1 MIGDMMHLVGTAV
14 KGVAEVGTGKPYNR
28 GMKRGKYELKKRAE
42 RQEETRLKIARA
54 TLELHESVGPSLT
67 TRSAIAQRAGV
78 TRPTVYSHFPDE
90 RSLNKAC
97 TSLDRSENPLPDP
110 GRWEQISDP
119 EERLRSAL
127 GDLYSY
133 FRRRERLWANILR
146 DQELLYSTGDPE
158 ALEMAAEVM
167 GPILSHW
174 DRMKETIASGWG
186 PSEGIPR
193 VLLGAVGVALD
204 FQAWRAM
211 VRTQGMSDEQ
221 AIELMVGMV
230 RCTADVAGPE

>member
-1 MIGDMMHLVGTAV
+1 
-14 KGVAEVGTGKPYNR
+14 
-28 GMKRGKYELKKRAE
+28 MKRGKYELKKRAE
-42 RQEETRLKIARA
+42 RQEETRLRIARA
-54 TLELHESVGPSLT
+54 ALELHESVGPALT

-78 TRPTVYSHFPDE
+78 TRPTVYSHFPDDL
-90 RSLNKAC
+90 SLGKAC
-97 TSLDRSENPLPDP
+97 SSLGLSENPLPDP
-110 GRWEQISDP
+110 GRWEEISDP

-133 FRRRERLWANILR
+133 FRRGERLWANILR
-146 DQELLYSTGDPE
+146 DRELLYANGDPE
-158 ALEMAAEVM
+158 ALEADAEIM

-174 DRMKETIASGWG
+174 DKMKETIAAGWG

-193 VLLGAVGVALD
+193 VLLGAIGFALD

-221 AIELMVGMV
+221 AIELMVCMV